1 MHQYIYATKDS
12 WISEITSS
20 RNYGLDEVLEIQ
32 KYYAG
37 NTVKG
42 VSRALVQFDLA
53 PVSKSLQSS
62 NAGGDISTDAKYYL
76 RLYSTEASELPAS
89 YTIKGYAI
97 SQSWEEGTGKFNSK
111 PEITDGV
118 TWAHT
123 DYRNTNLSWS
133 LNSKSISGS
142 RPGHSIFTNG
152 GGSFYT
158 GSGFEST
165 QTFSYESP
173 DIRMDITDIVG
184 NWITGSNSGP
194 KALGDQWPVITNYGM
209 VVKVSGSLESTGS
222 TDRANLKFFSRNTHT
237 IYPPK
242 IEIVWDD
249 HTGPPSYTSSF
260 TALDMT
266 GNVDNQV
273 YMKGLKPSYKETE
286 VVKFRVGARKRYIQ
300 KTFSTSV
307 QTATG
312 SYVADTSGS
321 YSIQDIVTGETI
333 VPFDEYTY
341 LSLDS
346 GSMYFKQDLN
356 TFQPNRIYKILIR
369 VKYDDNQEIIYDDN
383 FEFKVV
389 R

>member
-1 MHQYIYATKDS
+1 MHQYIYASKDS

-20 RNYGLDEVLEIQ
+20 RNYGSDEVLEIQ

-42 VSRALVQFDLA
+42 VSRALVQFDLTA
-53 PVSKSLQSS
+53 VSASIVS
-62 NAGGDISTDAKYYL
+62 GDIPSNAKYYL

-89 YTIKGYAI
+89 YNISGYAI

-118 TWAHT
+118 TWAHS

-158 GSGFEST
+158 GSGFEAT
-165 QTFSYESP
+165 QSFSYESP
-173 DIRMDITDIVG
+173 DIRMDITDTVG
-184 NWITGSNSGP
+184 KWITGSNSTF
-194 KALGDQWPVITNYGM
+194 ASGDWPSIYNYGM
-209 VVKVSGSLESTGS
+209 IVKLSGSIESTGS
-222 TDRANLKFFSRNTHT
+222 TDRANLKFFSNNTHT